1 MSIIEKAVNALGKG
15 KDAGSGKPDEAGT
28 GGGFEGPDLTNT
40 VQRAESS
47 PVIKSP
53 GDAGDAAQVGSAGS
67 AAVFAESQSAADVV
81 MDTGLHSPEPANM
94 VKIPFKELR
103 ELGMLTPAIPRSAI
117 AEEYRTIKRP
127 LLVNIAGD
135 SVTPAIPHG
144 NLIMVTSAL
153 EGDGKTFSSIC
164 LALSIAM
171 EREKNVLFV
180 DADTAKAEAGR
191 MLGVPSTSPGL
202 IDVLENENARV
213 SDFILPTNVEKLRI
227 LPAGG
232 LHTHANELLASAR
245 MHRLMLELSEE
256 DPNRVIVFD
265 SPPLLLTTE
274 AAVLASFMGQIV
286 FVVSSDSTPQHAVTQ
301 AIEHIGEDK
310 MVGMLLNRAR
320 KRTNPYSYYTYEYR
334 GGPYGYGHRSEES
347 ASGAGN

>member
-15 KDAGSGKPDEAGT
+15 KDAGLGNADEAAT
-28 GGGFEGPDLTNT
+28 GVEAPDLANT
-40 VQRAESS
+40 VQRAETS
-47 PVIKSP
+47 PVVKKPIS
-53 GDAGDAAQVGSAGS
+53 AGESSQVGDPGS
-67 AAVFAESQSAADVV
+67 AAIFADSQSEAEAV
-81 MDTGLHSPEPANM
+81 THTELNSPDPANM

-135 SVTPAIPHG
+135 AVTPAIPHG

-191 MLGVPSTSPGL
+191 LLGVPSTSPGL

-245 MHRLMLELSEE
+245 MHKLMLQLSEE

-334 GGPYGYGHRSEES
+334 GGPYGYGHRSEDS
-347 ASGAGN
+347 ASGAGNQE

>member
-15 KDAGSGKPDEAGT
+15 KEGERGKPVDNSGESDHQVAVAV
-28 GGGFEGPDLTNT
+28 NT
-40 VQRAESS
+40 VQRAENSSEAKESS
-47 PVIKSP
+47 PT
-53 GDAGDAAQVGSAGS
+53 
-67 AAVFAESQSAADVV
+67 AAVQNKRASPVAASRDSA
-81 MDTGLHSPEPANM
+81 TGNI

-103 ELGMLTPAIPRSAI
+103 ELGILTPAIPRSAI

-127 LLVNIAGD
+127 LLINIAGD

-171 EREKNVLFV
+171 ERDKHVLFV

-191 MLGVPSTSPGL
+191 MLGVSSTSPGL
-202 IDVLENENARV
+202 IDVLENKNARV
-213 SDFILPTNVEKLRI
+213 ADYILPTNVEKLRI

-232 LHTHANELLASAR
+232 VHTHANELLASAR
-245 MHRLMLELSEE
+245 MHELMLELSDE
-256 DPNRVIVFD
+256 DPTRVIVFD
-265 SPPLLLTTE
+265 SPPLLMTTE
-274 AAVLASFMGQIV
+274 AAVLAGFMGQIV
-286 FVVSSDSTPQHAVTQ
+286 FVVSADMTPQYAVTQ

-310 MVGMLLNRAR
+310 MVGMVLNRAR
-320 KRTNPYSYYTYEYR
+320 RRVNPYYYNYGY
-334 GGPYGYGHRSEES
+334 GGGSYGYGHRARDPAVES
-347 ASGAGN
+347 GQ

>member
-15 KDAGSGKPDEAGT
+15 KDAERGKSGDTREDDTSRGSNSADTVERS
-28 GGGFEGPDLTNT
+28 ERGPEIHDRKDAYEPPL
-40 VQRAESS
+40 S
-47 PVIKSP
+47 PLITEP
-53 GDAGDAAQVGSAGS
+53 HGADRGDFVR
-67 AAVFAESQSAADVV
+67 
-81 MDTGLHSPEPANM
+81 
-94 VKIPFKELR
+94 IPFKELR

-127 LLVNIAGD
+127 LLINIAGD
-135 SVTPAIPHG
+135 SVTPPIPHG

-171 EREKNVLFV
+171 ERDNHVLFV

-191 MLGVPSTSPGL
+191 MLGVDSTRPGL
-202 IDVLENENARV
+202 IDVLENEGARAA
-213 SDFILPTNVEKLRI
+213 DFILPTNVEKLRI

-232 LHTHANELLASAR
+232 VHTHANELLASSR
-245 MHRLMLELSEE
+245 MRQLMLELSDE
-256 DPNRVIVFD
+256 DPSRVIVFD

-286 FVVSSDSTPQHAVTQ
+286 FVVSADMTPQYAVTQ

-310 MVGMLLNRAR
+310 MVGMVLNRSR
-320 KRTNPYSYYTYEYR
+320 RRTNPYYYAYGYG
-334 GGPYGYGHRSEES
+334 GGPYGYGHRGRDS
-347 ASGAGN
+347 ASESGQ